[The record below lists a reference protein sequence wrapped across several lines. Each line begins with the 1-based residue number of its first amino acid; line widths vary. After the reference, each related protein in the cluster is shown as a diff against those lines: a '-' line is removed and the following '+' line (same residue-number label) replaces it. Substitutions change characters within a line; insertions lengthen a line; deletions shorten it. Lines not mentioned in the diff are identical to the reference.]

1 MHIHNCIQQSEEW
14 FSIRKGRPTASQF
27 KKIITPAK
35 GELSKQASG
44 YIIELIAECFC
55 PTYAAFIGN
64 NWTDRGNELEP
75 EARKAFEDHT
85 GLFVEQ
91 VGFVTQGDNGAWK
104 HAVGCSP
111 DGLLKDDSGEYVAG
125 LEIKCPSP
133 ATHVEYVLNGVLP
146 DEYKPQVHGSLAVTG
161 LPRWHFWSYYP
172 GMQPLHVIVERDAYT
187 DKLTAA
193 LDKFLID
200 YGAAREKAIP
210 KLQIL

>member
-14 FSIRKGRPTASQF
+14 FAIRKGRPTASQF

-35 GELSKQASG
+35 GELSKQADK

-111 DGLLKDDSGEYVAG
+111 DGLLKNDAGEYVAG

-133 ATHVEYVLNGVLP
+133 TTHVEYVLNGVLP

-172 GMQPLHVIVERDAYT
+172 GMQPLHVVVERDSYT